1 MGDIALSGTGSAGED
16 LLCVN
21 FHLKQKKTT
30 THAKGFKRMPRNSPV
45 EVATITDEMRA
56 AAPDRLDWVEKGGT
70 SAVKDQ
76 GGCGSCWA
84 FSATQGIES
93 AGFMSS
99 GSLPPALSTQQIIS
113 CDKVDLGCSGGD
125 IKSAWDYVK
134 QAGGLDTNEDYP
146 DTSKD
151 TDKSGTC
158 KVFKQVVKVT
168 DAAFAVPPC
177 DGEHDPNCNNVQ
189 ESDLMAALNSFGP
202 LSVCINADWNNY
214 RDGIL
219 TTTCTGKYWDLD
231 HCVQLVG
238 YDTTGET
245 SYWKVKNSWQARW
258 GEDGYIR
265 LPMGTNACGI
275 ADEAMYVTAE
285 LVTEEVTV

>member
-1 MGDIALSGTGSAGED
+1 MSRIALISSASLVVATSE
-16 LLCVN
+16 
-21 FHLKQKKTT
+21 
-30 THAKGFKRMPRNSPV
+30 HAKGFVRAPRNGPIKI
-45 EVATITDEMRA
+45 ANITDDMRA
-56 AAPDRLDWVEKGGT
+56 AAPASLDWTTKGATT
-70 SAVKDQ
+70 SVKDQ

-84 FSATQGIES
+84 HSATEGVES
-93 AGFMSS
+93 GLFMST
-99 GSLPPALSTQQIIS
+99 GQIMPLSEQQIIS

-125 IKSAWDYVK
+125 LKSAFDYVK

-151 TDKSGTC
+151 TEKSGTC
-158 KVFKQVVKVT
+158 KVFKQIVKVT
-168 DAAFAVPPC
+168 DAVFAVPPC
-177 DGEHDPNCNNVQ
+177 DGEYDPNCNNVK

-214 RDGIL
+214 RDGVL

-245 SYWKVKNSWQARW
+245 SYWKVKNSWNTRW
-258 GEDGYIR
+258 GEDGFIR
-265 LPMGTNACGI
+265 LPMGQNACGI